1 MNMKLKQG
9 HPAWR
14 QKLAA
19 CVNDDIRPPTIQL
32 SRSGHIDSIQQ
43 VCLSSDTGSF
53 PLFSSLLFHSAK
65 LDLPGLFLHQSRAC
79 SIPQCSYMEYK
90 APGHACL
97 LQRWIHTNYIKATM
111 TTSYL
116 GSYFGYML
124 STAKQ
129 NLVYIVWGGK
139 LIFVKSV
146 SRGDECKTICP
157 VKAIHHSIKRQSR
170 GKVRNFRQTWAI
182 GSKEKTNWETRVDVK
197 KRKKGGWEWLCM
209 RHR

>member
-1 MNMKLKQG
+1 MDMKLKQG

-129 NLVYIVWGGK
+129 NYCL
-139 LIFVKSV
+139 
-146 SRGDECKTICP
+146 
-157 VKAIHHSIKRQSR
+157 R
-170 GKVRNFRQTWAI
+170 GKTHICQISQQRWRMQNYLPSKSNPSQHQKTKQGKSEKLQTDMSDWAQ
-182 GSKEKTNWETRVDVK
+182 GED
-197 KRKKGGWEWLCM
+197 
-209 RHR
+209 